1 MLASLAALALSG
13 LAFTGSGCL
22 AYDSPPRASL
32 VLPEGGAWEEGQA
45 VLINFSE
52 PINVDTLKMRIWE
65 DVRDIEGQ
73 LPASAAPL
81 VDNCTVGSCGEVVVA
96 LSEDRTGLS
105 LVLPTDGIGKAG
117 KPLLLQLMSGLEDG
131 EGNPTGSAPL
141 FTLQFRVPEEE
152 EGCKNLE
159 PVQFDSGTFI
169 LGASVTKPLPAIL
182 TLISDVKVTADGTFV
197 LVGAEGDEIMG
208 ASKNTLN
215 PDELFVDE
223 TKLGFTLYVKG
234 KVCQRDAQR
243 LLETDIFNVRIPLGD
258 ITVVLSNVRLVA
270 EIKKDEATAKDKIEG
285 TLSFEAAQLIRGART
300 TNLAG
305 GNTPLVGVFV
315 PAEKRPE
322 GTPELCGDLCG
333 AVELGLCEPPEG
345 FPGAGVCE

>member
-1 MLASLAALALSG
+1 MLASLTALALT
-13 LAFTGSGCL
+13 ASGCA

-65 DVRDIEGQ
+65 DKRDEE
-73 LPASAAPL
+73 LEFLADVAPL
-81 VDNCTVGSCGEVVVA
+81 VDDCKVGSCGDVVVT
-96 LSEDRTGLS
+96 LSEDKTTLS
-105 LVLPTDGIGKAG
+105 LVLPADGIGKAG
-117 KPLLLQLMSGLEDG
+117 NPLLLQLMSGLEDE

-141 FTLQFRVPEEE
+141 FTLQFRAPMEED
-152 EGCKNLE
+152 GCKNLE
-159 PVQFDSGTFI
+159 PVAFDSGTFI

-182 TLISDVKVTADGTFV
+182 TLISDVKVTADGTFA
-197 LVGAEGDEIMG
+197 LAGAEGDEIMG
-208 ASKNTLN
+208 ASKNTIN

-223 TKLGFTLYVKG
+223 TSLGWTLFVKG
-234 KVCQRDAQR
+234 KVCQREEQR
-243 LLETDIFNVRIPLGD
+243 LLETSVFDVRIPLGD
-258 ITVVLSNVRLVA
+258 ITVVLLNVRLVA
-270 EIKKDEATAKDKIEG
+270 EIKKDEATNKDKIEG
-285 TLSFEAAQLIRGART
+285 TLSFETAQLIRGART

-322 GTPELCGDLCG
+322 GTPELCGNLCG

-345 FPGAGVCE
+345 FPGAAVCE